1 MDGIYLRRN
10 RGGEYE
16 NVAILVAI
24 AVYENGYRKVLG
36 AEDGM
41 KEDKISCSN
50 LRDRSVRQ
58 YRHPYIAGS
67 KRMDAAT
74 AGGDLRSNIF
84 RMPFII
90 IVRSERQI
98 VKKAVYI
105 AIGIN
110 MTGMKEVLGVRG
122 ERTKVRNIGCQS

>member
-1 MDGIYLRRN
+1 M
-10 RGGEYE
+10 
-16 NVAILVAI
+16 AI
-24 AVYENGYRKVLG
+24 AVYENGYREVLG

-58 YRHPYIAGS
+58 YRQPYIAGS

-98 VKKAVYI
+98 VKI
-105 AIGIN
+105 AIGTN
-110 MTGMKEVLGVRG
+110 MTGLGVRG